1 MAPTGPSYYIIITI
15 LVVVLN
21 FMVIFKEYCNIVF
34 AEYQKIYNIDN
45 IQIVY
50 PDISFNSVT
59 FIFA

>member
-1 MAPTGPSYYIIITI
+1 MYLLRKKTMAPTGPSYYIIKTI

-45 IQIVY
+45 IVLI
-50 PDISFNSVT
+50 
-59 FIFA
+59 